1 MFIGYNYSLVQVSS
15 DLDIIDNIYTG
26 ELLFKRIGSNKW
38 LIRFMIAQNVKI
50 LLQVVLIIILIYSIC
65 DNYIII
71 LVY

>member
-38 LIRFMIAQNVKI
+38 LVRFMIAQNVKI

-65 DNYIII
+65 NNYIIT

>member
-65 DNYIII
+65 DNYFIT